1 MPPALRARCA
11 ALLLSLFAAG
21 AAAADKSAAEWQAA
35 ARADLD
41 AVHKLILTAHPG
53 SIDEF
58 NPGFKA
64 WVEQGYREALQLVP
78 RVNSYDSMMS
88 AVRYY
93 VSGFRDGHLLY
104 SDNAR
109 RDYPMLVNGWRLR
122 RQESGYVV
130 DAHLKGW
137 PAPLPPMGAR
147 LLQCDGRA
155 PDAILAGDVAPY
167 LDRRTTGRMVEYLP
181 GALTQPALPDLKLKR
196 CQFRS
201 ADGAVMDMPITYQNV
216 TTQRYFKEWENAPQA
231 GPQPRRRSNQFSFQD
246 GVLWVSA
253 ASFSTLP
260 SKPQIADFDTML
272 AELGKLEGVRL
283 MVFDVRGNGGG
294 SSAIGDKIFTAATGG
309 LDYDKQDLDKL
320 PRTYA
325 QWRVSDVLLETADKV
340 SKGFSTRYGADSQ
353 EARRAAA
360 FLKQVRQ
367 AKEQGE
373 TWVEQPNGRMLTRA
387 EIAKRGGKLRRYSG
401 PVALLTDATCASA
414 CLDFAD
420 LVLGVPGAVHVGRTT
435 GADTFYIDTGR
446 AALPSGNVLV
456 LPQKVWRNRLRGS
469 DEALAPSIVL
479 KADMDDDAA
488 VRAETLAALAGLAAP
503 KPGQQ
508 AAP

>member
-1 MPPALRARCA
+1 MPLPALRACCA
-11 ALLLSLFAAG
+11 ALLLSLLASGAG
-21 AAAADKSAAEWQAA
+21 ATERTAAEWQAA

-53 SIDEF
+53 SIDDL

-64 WVEQGYREALQLVP
+64 WAEQGYREALQLVP

-93 VSGFRDGHLLY
+93 VTGFRDGHLLY

-109 RDYPMLVNGWRLR
+109 RGYPMLVNGWRLHK
-122 RQESGYVV
+122 QGGDYVV
-130 DAHLKGW
+130 DAHLKDW
-137 PAPLPPMGAR
+137 PAPLPPIGAK
-147 LLQCDGRA
+147 LLQCDGRT
-155 PDAILAGDVAPY
+155 PDAILASDVAPF
-167 LDRRTTGRMVEYLP
+167 LDRRSNSKMAEYLP
-181 GALTQPALPDLKLKR
+181 GALTLPALPDLQLKR

-201 ADGAVMDMPITYQNV
+201 ADGAVMDMPITYQGV
-216 TTQRYFKEWENAPQA
+216 ATQRFFREWSKSPQQ
-231 GPQPRRRSNQFSFQD
+231 GQQPQRRSNKFSFQD

-253 ASFSTLP
+253 ASFNTLP
-260 SKPQIADFDTML
+260 SKPQIAEFDTML

-325 QWRVSDVLLETADKV
+325 QWRVSDVLLENTGKFAR
-340 SKGFSTRYGADSQ
+340 SFAERYGADSEQ
-353 EARRAAA
+353 ARQSAA
-360 FLKQVRQ
+360 FAQQVQQ
-367 AKEQGE
+367 AKARGE
-373 TWVEQPNGRMLTRA
+373 TWVEQPAGRLVTRA
-387 EIAKRGGKLRRYSG
+387 DIARRGGKLRRYSG
-401 PVALLTDATCASA
+401 PVALLTDASCASA

-420 LVLGVPGAVHVGRTT
+420 QVLSVPGAVHLGRTT
-435 GADTFYIDTGR
+435 GADTLYIDTGR
-446 AALPSGNVLV
+446 ATLPSGNVLV

-469 DEALAPSIVL
+469 DEALVPSVVL

-488 VRAETLAALAGLAAP
+488 VRAETLAALSALQP
-503 KPGQQ
+503 RQQ